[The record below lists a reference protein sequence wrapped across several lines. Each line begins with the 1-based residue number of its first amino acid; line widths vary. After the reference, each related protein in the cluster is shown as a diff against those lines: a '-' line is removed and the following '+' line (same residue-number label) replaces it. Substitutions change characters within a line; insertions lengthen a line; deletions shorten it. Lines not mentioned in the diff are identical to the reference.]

1 MIALKLY
8 FQVFS
13 HMCWSE
19 LRSVFKVQ
27 LMIVICSSSN
37 YSMRLYV
44 PPLTSVAAEV
54 AFSLCVVNSAVPIK

>member
-1 MIALKLY
+1 
-8 FQVFS
+8 
-13 HMCWSE
+13 MCWSE